1 MIHEKWLRTH
11 AYMHACMRACMRACM
26 MCYDWALLL
35 ACMQIM
41 STRVNDA
48 MIVVRSTM
56 LYTMLVDICKCTMHC
71 AMLAM

>member
-1 MIHEKWLRTH
+1 MRSGC
-11 AYMHACMRACMRACM
+11 ARMHACMHAWMHACTMY
-26 MCYDWALLL
+26 YDWALPL

-41 STRVNDA
+41 STRVNDEI
-48 MIVVRSTM
+48 IVVRSTM